1 MMHISQGI
9 GVYNK
14 SLFSDFNNADGKK
27 RKPKF
32 KKRFKQWAK
41 ISAKKFCNPL
51 INFIVIYNDHFIC
64 VVY

>member
-27 RKPKF
+27 
-32 KKRFKQWAK
+32 KK
-41 ISAKKFCNPL
+41 
-51 INFIVIYNDHFIC
+51 V
-64 VVY
+64 